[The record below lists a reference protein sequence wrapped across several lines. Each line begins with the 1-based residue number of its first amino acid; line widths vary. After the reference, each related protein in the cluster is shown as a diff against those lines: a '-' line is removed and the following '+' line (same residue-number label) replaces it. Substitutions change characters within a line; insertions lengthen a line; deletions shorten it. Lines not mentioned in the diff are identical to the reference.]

1 LKALLFPKGFHPHFF
16 LMFGELKMRRRI
28 YTLLIQALSLAVT
41 CGTATMVDAQYNTTA
56 SPAETGYEA
65 ANDAVQSPF
74 TQTSMNDNLTM
85 SNDAADGD
93 LAKRLADVEKALK
106 KIDAKAKEDKAKAA
120 AKMSATPYGR
130 IFLDTA
136 SYSQDP
142 AYPTNN
148 ANGVEFRAVRLGIKG
163 DGFDIMKYTIEFD
176 FANQAV
182 VAKDI
187 YMNIGELP
195 LVQNVQIGHYKE
207 PFSLEE
213 LTSDNYT
220 TFMERNIANDLMAPK
235 RHFGVMTHGCT
246 ESERATYAAG
256 VFAEKGEAA
265 IVQNDNFG
273 GALTMRG
280 TFLPW
285 YDEATNGRG
294 LFHTGISYSY
304 RDAFNNQWAFSS
316 LRPESHL
323 AGVLATSPL
332 NNVNTR
338 NELGAEL
345 AMVYGPLSIQSEYYL
360 NKIDR
365 TGAIANSE
373 TQGAYVF
380 VSYFLTGEN
389 RPYNR
394 KSGVFDR
401 VKPFENFF
409 RVRDENGNVYMG
421 KGAWELK
428 YRFSYLDDYDGG
440 LTGITPFPGTFA
452 DHTIGMNWYLNPYM
466 RMMFEYIHSGINR
479 FNGAGQGDLNIYQ
492 MRAAIDF

>member
-1 LKALLFPKGFHPHFF
+1 
-16 LMFGELKMRRRI
+16 MRGRI
-28 YTLLIQALSLAVT
+28 YTWLIRALTLAVM
-41 CGTATMVDAQYNTTA
+41 CSTAAMVDAQYNNPA
-56 SPAETGYEA
+56 YPAEHGNVA
-65 ANDAVQSPF
+65 ANDAAQTPF
-74 TQTSMNDNLTM
+74 TQTSANDSYM
-85 SNDAADGD
+85 VSNTADDGD

-106 KIDAKAKEDKAKAA
+106 KIDDKAKADKA
-120 AKMSATPYGR
+120 AAAGKMSATPYGR
-130 IFLDTA
+130 IHLDAA

-142 AYPTNN
+142 VYPTNN

-163 DGFDIMKYTIEFD
+163 DGFNIMKYTIEFD

-182 VAKDI
+182 VAKDV

-195 LVQNVQIGHYKE
+195 IVQNVQIGHFKE
-207 PFSLEE
+207 PFSLDE
-213 LTSDNYT
+213 LTSDNYI

-235 RHFGVMTHGCT
+235 RHFGVMTHGHT
-246 ESERATYAAG
+246 ESERATYAIG
-256 VFAEKGEAA
+256 VFAEKGEGA

-280 TFLPW
+280 TYLPW

-304 RDAFNNQWAFSS
+304 RDAFNNQWNFNS

-332 NNVNTR
+332 ANVNTR
-338 NELGAEL
+338 NELGTEL
-345 AMVYGPLSIQSEYYL
+345 ALVYGPLSIQSEYYL
-360 NKIDR
+360 NVIDR
-365 TGAIANSE
+365 TGAIASSN
-373 TQGAYVF
+373 TQGAYIYF
-380 VSYFLTGEN
+380 SYFLTGEN

-394 KSGVFDR
+394 NSGVFDR

-409 RVRDENGNVYMG
+409 RVRDENGNVCMG

-428 YRFSYLDDYDGG
+428 YRFSYLDDFDGG
-440 LTGITPFPGTFA
+440 LTGITPYPGTFA
-452 DHTIGMNWYLNPYM
+452 DHTFGMNWYLNPYM
-466 RMMFEYIHSGINR
+466 RMMFEYINSGINR
-479 FNGAGQGDLNIYQ
+479 FNGAGEGNLNIFQ